1 MSGRLPGKV
10 AVVFGGGSVGPGWGN
25 GKASAVKYARE
36 GAQVVVIDINLEA
49 ARETA
54 EIIQGE
60 GGRAQAHECDVSN
73 EAQVAELIPA
83 IIRGYGRIDIL
94 HNNVGAPIMGSVEDM
109 PIADW
114 DRAQDLNLK
123 GAFMTCR
130 GVLPHMKEN
139 RSGVITNISSIAAIR
154 HTGYPYA
161 AYYASKA
168 GLNQLTMSIALEYA
182 PFGIRANTIMP
193 GMMDTPHIYQ
203 AIVGQYEDDKKAM
216 VAQRSAL
223 CPMGRMGTGWDI
235 ANAAAFLASDEAAYI
250 TGVNLPVDG
259 GITCRI

>member
-1 MSGRLPGKV
+1 MSGRLSGKV
-10 AVVFGGGSVGPGWGN
+10 AVVFGAGSIGPGWGN

-36 GAQVVVIDINLEA
+36 GARVVVIDIKLAA

-54 EIIQGE
+54 AIIHGE
-60 GGRAQAHECDVSN
+60 GGQAQALECDVTN
-73 EAQVAELIPA
+73 QAQVAELVPA
-83 IIRGYGRIDIL
+83 IIRGHGRIDIL
-94 HNNVGAPIMGSVEDM
+94 HNNVGAPIMGSIEDI

-114 DRAQDLNLK
+114 DRAQDLNLR
-123 GAFMTCR
+123 GTFLTCR
-130 GVLPHMKEN
+130 AVLPHMKAN

-161 AYYASKA
+161 AYCASKA
-168 GLNQLTMSIALEYA
+168 GLNQLTVSIALEYA

-203 AIVGQYEDDKKAM
+203 AIVGQYEDDRQAM

-223 CPMGRMGTGWDI
+223 CPMGRMGTGWDV
-235 ANAAAFLASDEAAYI
+235 ANAAAFLASDEAGYI

>member
-36 GAQVVVIDINLEA
+36 GARVAVIDIQLDA
-49 ARETA
+49 ARETV
-54 EIIQGE
+54 EIIRGE
-60 GGRAQAHECDVSN
+60 GGQAQAYACDISN
-73 EAQVAELIPA
+73 EPRISVLMPE
-83 IIRGYGRIDIL
+83 IIRQFGRVDIL

-109 PIADW
+109 PSAEW

-123 GAFMTCR
+123 GAFLTCR
-130 GVLPHMKEN
+130 AVLPHMKAN
-139 RSGVITNISSIAAIR
+139 RAGVITNISSIAAIR

-168 GLNQLTMSIALEYA
+168 GLNQLTMSIALQYA
-182 PFGIRANTIMP
+182 PYGIRANTIMP

-203 AIVGQYEDDKKAM
+203 AIVGQYEDDRKAM
-216 VAQRSAL
+216 VEERSAL
-223 CPMGRMGTGWDI
+223 CPMGRMGTGWDV
-235 ANAAAFLASDEAAYI
+235 ANAAAFLASDEASYI

>member
-36 GAQVVVIDINLEA
+36 GARVAVIDIHLDA
-49 ARETA
+49 ARETV
-54 EIIQGE
+54 EIIRGE
-60 GGRAQAHECDVSN
+60 GGQAQAYACDISN
-73 EAQVAELIPA
+73 EAQIAGLVPE
-83 IIRGYGRIDIL
+83 IIQQFGRVDIL

-109 PIADW
+109 PSAEW

-123 GAFMTCR
+123 GAFLTCR
-130 GVLPHMKEN
+130 AVLPHMKAN
-139 RSGVITNISSIAAIR
+139 GAGVITNISSIAAIR

-168 GLNQLTMSIALEYA
+168 GLNQLTMSIALQYA
-182 PFGIRANTIMP
+182 PHGIRANTIMP

-203 AIVGQYEDDKKAM
+203 AIVGQYEDDRKAM
-216 VAQRSAL
+216 VEARSAL
-223 CPMGRMGTGWDI
+223 CPMGRMGTGWDV
-235 ANAAAFLASDEAAYI
+235 ANAAAFLASDEASYI